1 MFRAP
6 TAQINVAYHV
16 VRVEKEK
23 RRQEVEVTMLAMVQ
37 QKLPVGETLLYFN
50 AKVND
55 PIITQGQPLYCQ
67 LVETITLNVVKHQ
80 AGGDPSAVAFC
91 KSLDCLRV
99 DQISIED
106 WQLLS
111 TRVQTQITDG
121 EKAEFDETIRVFG
134 TKERV
139 FSVQPFQAS
148 RP

>member
-1 MFRAP
+1 
-6 TAQINVAYHV
+6 
-16 VRVEKEK
+16 
-23 RRQEVEVTMLAMVQ
+23 
-37 QKLPVGETLLYFN
+37 
-50 AKVND
+50 
-55 PIITQGQPLYCQ
+55 LYCQ
-67 LVETITLNVVKHQ
+67 FVETITLNVVKHQ